1 MTLIKMIITNIKEY
15 FVELT
20 ILHQLLPLFII
31 NEFKLKS
38 ETNIVIIKLL
48 QWFFDTFI
56 LLKIK
61 LVLSNNNIKTTIYE
75 YSFTLKKMIL

>member
-1 MTLIKMIITNIKEY
+1 MIITNIKEY